1 MKAIFLVPVVVL
13 SLTAME
19 INFKKKFDLEIKPNT
34 LQADV
39 NIVVKKQS
47 EKDVIEKLSHYSSYF
62 EASKEVEKS
71 GGNYNVRAE
80 YRYENN
86 HRYKSGYLGNMYYQ
100 VKAKESDKLSQFIT
114 SLYSQKSDEDVDI
127 STSSVSWIMSKE
139 QKEGKIDQLRL
150 DAIVW
155 AGTYAKKLSSKLS
168 KSCDVSNISFD
179 NIQHSYPKPMM
190 RNYEERVM
198 MDKAMTA
205 PIPTQ
210 DIQKIS
216 INPTFK
222 YECK

>member
-1 MKAIFLVPVVVL
+1 
-13 SLTAME
+13 
-19 INFKKKFDLEIKPNT
+19 
-34 LQADV
+34 
-39 NIVVKKQS
+39 
-47 EKDVIEKLSHYSSYF
+47 
-62 EASKEVEKS
+62 
-71 GGNYNVRAE
+71 
-80 YRYENN
+80 
-86 HRYKSGYLGNMYYQ
+86 
-100 VKAKESDKLSQFIT
+100 
-114 SLYSQKSDEDVDI
+114 
-127 STSSVSWIMSKE
+127 MSKE

-168 KSCDVSNISFD
+168 KSCAVSNISFD
-179 NIQHSYPKPMM
+179 NIQHSYLKPMM